1 VSEHDIGQST
11 AFKRKFRFA
20 GEVILW
26 AVRWYCRY
34 GISYRELEEM
44 LTERGITVDHT
55 TLYRWVQRYAPELEK
70 RTAWYRNRLSFSGR
84 VDETYVR
91 VKGRW
96 KYLYRAIDKNGATLD
111 CHLADR
117 RNTKAAKR
125 FLAAALKR
133 NPDWVPRAINT
144 DENAAYGKALAELK
158 QDGAIPPECRH
169 WAAACGPWR
178 GASSH

>member
-1 VSEHDIGQST
+1 MSLSAPTGTPLKGSVAKTDGGLQ
-11 AFKRKFRFA
+11 RGWA
-20 GEVILW
+20 GEQLDDTD
-26 AVRWYCRY
+26 
-34 GISYRELEEM
+34 GI
-44 LTERGITVDHT
+44 
-55 TLYRWVQRYAPELEK
+55 
-70 RTAWYRNRLSFSGR
+70 
-84 VDETYVR
+84 YVR

-96 KYLYRAIDKNGATLD
+96 KYLYRAIDKNGATLDCHLADRRNTKAAKRFLAAALKRNPDWVPRAINTDKNGATLD

>member
-1 VSEHDIGQST
+1 MKGSVAKTDGGLQ
-11 AFKRKFRFA
+11 RGWA
-20 GEVILW
+20 GEQLDDTD
-26 AVRWYCRY
+26 
-34 GISYRELEEM
+34 GI
-44 LTERGITVDHT
+44 
-55 TLYRWVQRYAPELEK
+55 
-70 RTAWYRNRLSFSGR
+70 
-84 VDETYVR
+84 YVR

>member
-1 VSEHDIGQST
+1 MKGSVAKTDGGLQ
-11 AFKRKFRFA
+11 RGWA
-20 GEVILW
+20 GEQLDD
-26 AVRWYCRY
+26 AD
-34 GISYRELEEM
+34 GI
-44 LTERGITVDHT
+44 
-55 TLYRWVQRYAPELEK
+55 
-70 RTAWYRNRLSFSGR
+70 F
-84 VDETYVR
+84 VR

-144 DENAAYGKALAELK
+144 DKNAAYGKALAELK

>member
-1 VSEHDIGQST
+1 MKGSVAKTDGGLQ
-11 AFKRKFRFA
+11 R
-20 GEVILW
+20 GW
-26 AVRWYCRY
+26 AAEQLDDAD
-34 GISYRELEEM
+34 GI
-44 LTERGITVDHT
+44 
-55 TLYRWVQRYAPELEK
+55 
-70 RTAWYRNRLSFSGR
+70 
-84 VDETYVR
+84 YVR